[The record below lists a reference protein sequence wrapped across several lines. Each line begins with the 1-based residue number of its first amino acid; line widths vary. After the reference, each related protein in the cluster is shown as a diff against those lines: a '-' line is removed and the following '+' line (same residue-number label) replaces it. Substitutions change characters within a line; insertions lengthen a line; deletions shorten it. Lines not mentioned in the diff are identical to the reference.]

1 MARPKKRSKT
11 KKILFAVEIIVLLVF
26 IGGLYVYG
34 QLMSRMDKTNTQKLD
49 TEKIQ
54 VNEEV
59 QDAIN
64 SEDSHLTGYTTY
76 ALFGIDSRSANMKFS
91 GNQNSD
97 TMIIASVNNDT
108 KEVRLV
114 SIYRDTLLNLGDDT
128 YSKANAAYAYG
139 GPEQAITMLNT
150 NLDLNITDY
159 ALSLIHIYV
168 TVHRSA

>member
-49 TEKIQ
+49 TQKVQ

-64 SEDSHLTGYTTY
+64 SEDSYIFCVFFIRVG
-76 ALFGIDSRSANMKFS
+76 
-91 GNQNSD
+91 
-97 TMIIASVNNDT
+97 
-108 KEVRLV
+108 
-114 SIYRDTLLNLGDDT
+114 LLL
-128 YSKANAAYAYG
+128 Y
-139 GPEQAITMLNT
+139 TMLYIPF
-150 NLDLNITDY
+150 NII
-159 ALSLIHIYV
+159 L
-168 TVHRSA
+168 